1 MKIIEYES
9 FEAAFKAMLDFMA
22 KGIKCK
28 GVGLTTLQ
36 VWIDAENRPFT
47 TLCDRS

>member
-9 FEAAFKAMLDFMA
+9 FEAAFEAMLDFMA

-28 GVGLTTLQ
+28 GIGLKKLK
-36 VWIDAENRPFT
+36 VWIDGGE
-47 TLCDRS
+47 